1 MRARREA
8 AIALLGSLA
17 AGACQRPL
25 LPPSVQARAER
36 EAAPPQMASLEALSL
51 FEAPADEPY
60 RIGRGD
66 RLAVN
71 VWGRPEL
78 SATHVVGPD
87 GVITLPLLGSL
98 RIEQLTRDDAAGSI
112 TDAYRRFYTEPVVDV
127 RVDDYAANRVFIL
140 GRVGTS
146 GALRFDSTITLLEAL
161 TRAASLPVGGAG
173 SEFAALNRC
182 AVFRG
187 REKVVWVDLQALLS
201 GREPAL
207 NLRLRPNDVIY
218 LPDSEDQ
225 SVMVLG
231 EVMRPGAYRIT
242 PDMHVLDALAKA
254 GGATKDGSGAVRF
267 IRTSQKV
274 DAAIP
279 IQDLFR
285 RPELNVMVEEGD
297 VLYVARSGLAK
308 FGYILQQ
315 LSGGLTVLLLGQALT
330 GSDTTP
336 ASSGTDGGT
345 GDTGAPRPV
354 P

>member
-1 MRARREA
+1 VRGARATA
-8 AIALLGSLA
+8 ALLAGVLA
-17 AGACQRPL
+17 TGACQRPL
-25 LPPSVQARAER
+25 LPPSVRARAAR
-36 EAAPPQMASLEALSL
+36 EAAPPEMATLDALAR
-51 FEAPADEPY
+51 FEAPEDEAY

-66 RLAVN
+66 KLAVS

-78 SATHVVGPD
+78 SAAHVVGPD
-87 GVITLPLLGSL
+87 GVISLPLVGSL
-98 RIEQLTRDDAAGSI
+98 RIEQLTREDAAGSI
-112 TDAYRRFYTEPVVDV
+112 TEAYRRYYTEPVVDV

-207 NLRLRPNDVIY
+207 NIRLRANDVIY

-242 PDMHVLDALAKA
+242 PDMHLLDALAKA

-267 IRTSQKV
+267 IRTSPKV
-274 DAAIP
+274 DAAIE
-279 IQDLFR
+279 IHDLFR
-285 RPELNVMVEEGD
+285 KPELNVLVEEGD
-297 VLYVARSGLAK
+297 VLYVPRNGLAK
-308 FGYILQQ
+308 FGYVVSQ
-315 LSGGLTVLLLGQALT
+315 LSGGLAVILLGQALT
-330 GSDTTP
+330 GS
-336 ASSGTDGGT
+336 SGTPSTTGTT